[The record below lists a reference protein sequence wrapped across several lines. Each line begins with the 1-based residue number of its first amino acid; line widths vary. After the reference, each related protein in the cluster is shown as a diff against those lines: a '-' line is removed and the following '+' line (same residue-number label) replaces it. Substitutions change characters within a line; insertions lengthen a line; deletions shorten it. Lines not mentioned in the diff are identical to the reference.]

1 MIKNQMEQQLKVLE
15 ELSGL
20 VDKAEVDGSVDSIDS
35 VTKEDVQHLRDY
47 ITDMQRACKTAIA
60 IEERLKPPAKAEP
73 EAPEA
78 PKTAE
83 PKKRKSR
90 AKTSTTKKEA
100 PPKTQETLSDD
111 DLSFLD

>member
-1 MIKNQMEQQLKVLE
+1 MIKNQMEQQLKILE

-20 VDKAEVDGSVDSIDS
+20 VDKAETEGGVDS
-35 VTKEDVQHLRDY
+35 VPQEDVQHLRGY

-60 IEERLKPPAKAEP
+60 IEEGLKPPVKAE
-73 EAPEA
+73 PEA

-90 AKTSTTKKEA
+90 AKTSTAKKEA
-100 PPKTQETLSDD
+100 SPKTQETLSDD